1 MSESLLWIL
10 IGICLLIVA
19 LVVLFL
25 RVRQTRSIARGTLVF
40 VTMLLVLFSVI
51 TIHPITAQAEEATK
65 DTAVEPART
74 VMASST
80 SAGTTSI
87 LLDRQYPVASKGKTY
102 DKFIVGLIA
111 AGNDFTIVLSLDGKV
126 TCIGNRK
133 KIGVDNWENIRQV
146 SAHADHALGLRQD
159 KTVVFAGVSLDGEDN
174 VQNWKSIIQVV
185 CCNKGSIGLTD
196 KGRVRYA
203 GFDGNDIGDCTKWT
217 GIKQVFEGEDHF
229 IALGKSGM
237 LVGSGSHGGGD
248 GRRKIAEL
256 TDVVYACAANGS
268 TIAVF
273 SNGTVRALG
282 TDYAGEDKVGSWRDI
297 VAVAGGDEH
306 TVGLKRDGTVVAAG
320 DNTYGQCDVSG
331 WTNIIEICCGQYHT
345 VGVRNDGT
353 LVATGLNTSGQCDV
367 GAIDL
372 W

>member
-1 MSESLLWIL
+1 MSESLIWLL
-10 IGICLLIVA
+10 VGICLLIVA

-25 RVRQTRSIARGTLVF
+25 RVRQTRSITRGTLAF
-40 VTMLLVLFSVI
+40 VTMLLVLFSV
-51 TIHPITAQAEEATK
+51 PITAQAEEATQGFAGES
-65 DTAVEPART
+65 TRIAGRSI
-74 VMASST
+74 MA
-80 SAGTTSI
+80 
-87 LLDRQYPVASKGKTY
+87 DRQFPVVSKGKTF
-102 DKFIVGLIA
+102 DQFIIGLIA
-111 AGNDFTIVLSLDGKV
+111 AGNDFTIVLGLDGKV
-126 TCIGNRK
+126 TCVGNREK
-133 KIGVDNWENIRQV
+133 VDVANWENIRQV

-217 GIKQVFEGEDHF
+217 GIKEVFEGEDHL
-229 IALGKSGM
+229 IALGNSGM

-248 GRRKIAEL
+248 GRRKISEL

-282 TDYAGEDKVGSWRDI
+282 TDYAGEDKVGTWRDI

-306 TVGLKRDGTVVAAG
+306 TVGLKRDGTVVAVG

>member
-10 IGICLLIVA
+10 VGICLLMVA
-19 LVVLFL
+19 LVVLSL
-25 RVRQTRSIARGTLVF
+25 RSHKIRSITRGVLATL
-40 VTMLLVLFSVI
+40 TMLLVMFSIVAV
-51 TIHPITAQAEEATK
+51 HPETARAEESTR
-65 DTAVEPART
+65 DVTAET
-74 VMASST
+74 VRVADR
-80 SAGTTSI
+80 SI
-87 LLDRQYPVASKGKTY
+87 ITDHQFPVASKGKTI
-102 DKFIVGLIA
+102 DQFIVGLIA
-111 AGNDFTIVLSLDGKV
+111 AGNDFTIVLGLDGKV

-133 KIGVDNWENIRQV
+133 KIGVSDWENIRQV

-217 GIKQVFEGEDHF
+217 GIKKVFEGEDHL
-229 IALGKSGM
+229 IALGNSGM

-256 TDVVYACAANGS
+256 TNVSFACAANGS

-273 SNGTVRALG
+273 SNGTVQALG
-282 TDYAGEDKVGSWRDI
+282 TDYAGEDKVGQWRDI

-306 TVGLKRDGTVVAAG
+306 TVGLKRDGTVVAVG

-353 LVATGLNTSGQCDV
+353 LVATGMNNSGQCDV

>member
-10 IGICLLIVA
+10 VGICLLMVA
-19 LVVLFL
+19 LVVLSL
-25 RVRQTRSIARGTLVF
+25 RSHKIRSIARGVLAT

-51 TIHPITAQAEEATK
+51 AIHPITAQAEEATK
-65 DTAVEPART
+65 DSAVVPTRIAVR
-74 VMASST
+74 SI
-80 SAGTTSI
+80 TT
-87 LLDRQYPVASKGKTY
+87 DRQFPVASKGKTI
-102 DKFIVGLIA
+102 DQFIVGLIA
-111 AGNDFTIVLSLDGKV
+111 AGNDFTIVLGLDGKV
-126 TCIGNRK
+126 TCIGNRN
-133 KIGVDNWENIRQV
+133 KIGVANWENIRQV

-203 GFDGNDIGDCTKWT
+203 GVDGNDIGDCTKWT
-217 GIKQVFEGEDHF
+217 GIKKVFEGEDHL
-229 IALGKSGM
+229 IALGNSGM

-256 TDVVYACAANGS
+256 TNVSFACAANGS

-273 SNGTVRALG
+273 SNGTVQALG
-282 TDYAGEDKVGSWRDI
+282 TDYAGEDKVGQWRDI

-306 TVGLKRDGTVVAAG
+306 TVGLKRDGTVVAVG

-353 LVATGLNTSGQCDV
+353 LVATGMNNSGQCDV

>member
-10 IGICLLIVA
+10 VGICLLVVA
-19 LVVLFL
+19 TVVLFL
-25 RVRQTRSIARGTLVF
+25 RVRQTRSIARGILAT
-40 VTMLLVLFSVI
+40 VTMLLVLFSATV
-51 TIHPITAQAEEATK
+51 IHPLTAMAEETTK
-65 DTAVEPART
+65 DAALGTAHIAAR
-74 VMASST
+74 
-80 SAGTTSI
+80 SI
-87 LLDRQYPVASKGKTY
+87 TMNRQFPVASKGKTF
-102 DKFIVGLIA
+102 DQFIIGLIA
-111 AGNDFTIVLSLDGKV
+111 AGNDFTIVLGLDGKV

-159 KTVVFAGVSLDGEDN
+159 KTVAFAGVSLDGEDN

-217 GIKQVFEGEDHF
+217 GIKELFEGEDHLV
-229 IALGKSGM
+229 ALGKSGM
-237 LVGSGSHGGGD
+237 LVGSGTHGGGD

-256 TDVVYACAANGS
+256 TNVSFACAANGS

-273 SNGTVRALG
+273 SDGTVQALG
-282 TDYAGEDKVGSWRDI
+282 TDYAGEDKVSQWRDI
-297 VAVAGGDEH
+297 IAVAGGDEH
-306 TVGLKRDGTVVAAG
+306 TVGLKRDGTVVAVG
-320 DNTYGQCDVSG
+320 DNTYGQCDVSS

-353 LVATGLNTSGQCDV
+353 LVATGLNNSGQCDV

>member
-10 IGICLLIVA
+10 VGICLLIVE

-25 RVRQTRSIARGTLVF
+25 RVRQTRSIARGTLAF

-51 TIHPITAQAEEATK
+51 AIHPVTAQAEEATQGF
-65 DTAVEPART
+65 AAEPTCIAGRSI
-74 VMASST
+74 MA
-80 SAGTTSI
+80 
-87 LLDRQYPVASKGKTY
+87 DRQFPVVSKGKTF
-102 DKFIVGLIA
+102 DQFTIGLIA
-111 AGNDFTIVLSLDGKV
+111 AGNDFTIVLGLDGKV
-126 TCIGNRK
+126 TCIGNREK
-133 KIGVDNWENIRQV
+133 VDVANWENIRQV

-217 GIKQVFEGEDHF
+217 GIKKVFEGEDHL
-229 IALGKSGM
+229 IALGNSGM

-256 TDVVYACAANGS
+256 TNVSFACAANGS

-273 SNGTVRALG
+273 SNGTVQALG
-282 TDYAGEDKVGSWRDI
+282 TDYAGEDKVGQWRDI

-306 TVGLKRDGTVVAAG
+306 TVGLKRDGTVVAVG

-353 LVATGLNTSGQCDV
+353 LVATGMNNSGQCDV

>member
-10 IGICLLIVA
+10 VGICLLMVA
-19 LVVLFL
+19 LVVLSL
-25 RVRQTRSIARGTLVF
+25 LSHKIRSIARGVLATL
-40 VTMLLVLFSVI
+40 TMLLVLFSIVAV
-51 TIHPITAQAEEATK
+51 HPETARAEEATR
-65 DTAVEPART
+65 DSAAEPKRI
-74 VMASST
+74 
-80 SAGTTSI
+80 AGRSITT
-87 LLDRQYPVASKGKTY
+87 DRQLPIASKGKTI
-102 DKFIVGLIA
+102 DQFIIGLIA
-111 AGNDFTIVLSLDGKV
+111 AGNDFTIVLGLDGKV

-133 KIGVDNWENIRQV
+133 KIGVANWENIRQV

-217 GIKQVFEGEDHF
+217 GIKKVFEGEDHL
-229 IALGKSGM
+229 IALGNSGM

-256 TDVVYACAANGS
+256 TNVSFACAANGS

-273 SNGTVRALG
+273 SNGTVQALG
-282 TDYAGEDKVGSWRDI
+282 TDYAGEDKVGQWRDI

-306 TVGLKRDGTVVAAG
+306 TVGLKRDGTVVAVG

-353 LVATGLNTSGQCDV
+353 LVATGMNNSGQCDV

>member
-1 MSESLLWIL
+1 MSESLLWIFV
-10 IGICLLIVA
+10 GSCLPMVMLMGF
-19 LVVLFL
+19 FL
-25 RVRQTRSIARGTLVF
+25 RSHKVRLTVRGILAF
-40 VTMLLVLFSVI
+40 VTMLLVLFSGIVI
-51 TIHPITAQAEEATK
+51 YPKTARAEEAK
-65 DTAVEPART
+65 RDSAAEPTRT
-74 VMASST
+74 IERFITRDQFFA
-80 SAGTTSI
+80 
-87 LLDRQYPVASKGKTY
+87 VASKGKTVNQFL
-102 DKFIVGLIA
+102 DGLIA
-111 AGNDFTIVLSLDGKV
+111 AGNDFTIVLGLDGKV

-133 KIGVDNWENIRQV
+133 KIDVSKWENIRQV
-146 SAHADHALGLRQD
+146 SAYADHALGLRQD
-159 KTVVFAGVSLDGEDN
+159 KTVTFAGVSLDGEDN

-185 CCNKGSIGLTD
+185 CCNKGSVGLTD

-217 GIKQVFEGEDHF
+217 GIKQVFEGEDHL
-229 IALGKSGM
+229 IALGNSGM

-248 GRRKIAEL
+248 GRRKISEL

-273 SNGTVRALG
+273 SNGTVTALG
-282 TDYAGEDKVGSWRDI
+282 TDFAGEDKVGAWKNI
-297 VAVAGGDEH
+297 VGVAGGERH
-306 TVGLKRDGTVVAAG
+306 TVGLKKDGTVVAAG

-353 LVATGLNTSGQCDV
+353 LVATGLNNSGQCDV